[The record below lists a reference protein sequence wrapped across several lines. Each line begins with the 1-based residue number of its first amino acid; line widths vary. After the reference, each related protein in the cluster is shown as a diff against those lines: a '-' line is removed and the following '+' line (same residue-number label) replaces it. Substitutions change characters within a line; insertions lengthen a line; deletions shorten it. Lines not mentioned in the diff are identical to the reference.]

1 MRFVVLTGLSG
12 AGRTTALAALEDL
25 GYFTTDNLP
34 PALWHALV
42 EQAAIEPT
50 VQPTLQLVA
59 PPTAPP
65 RLAVGVG
72 VRTEAF
78 LDKLAEALEDLKAR
92 GIHPEVVFL
101 DASNEALIKRY
112 NFTRRTHPFGYA
124 PLIQDIAKEREVL
137 GELRAVA
144 DTVLDTSSFSARQ
157 LTEEL
162 WARFGDERQFRL
174 RLTSFGFKRGVP
186 IDADNVF
193 DLRSLP
199 NPYYDPALRPKDGRD
214 PEVMSYVFS
223 AEGIAFY
230 TELREFV
237 RLLGARALVTG
248 RSSYTV
254 AIGCTGGQHRSVAFA
269 ERLKHDLA
277 ESFATYADHRDVELA
292 LAEHAPKGSEE
303 IGNAE
308 GRETGQEA
316 GPETLSPTDPT
327 PGEVGRG

>member
-25 GYFTTDNLP
+25 GYFTADNLP
-34 PALWHALV
+34 PALWSALV
-42 EQAAIEPT
+42 EQAQTRGREGEA
-50 VQPTLQLVA
+50 A
-59 PPTAPP
+59 

-72 VRTEAF
+72 IRTEAF
-78 LDKLAEALEDLKAR
+78 LDRLPEALAQLQAR
-92 GIHPEVVFL
+92 GIRPEIVFL
-101 DASNEALIKRY
+101 DASNETLIRRY
-112 NFTRRTHPFGYA
+112 NFTRRTHPLGYA

-137 GELRAVA
+137 GELRSVA
-144 DTVLDTSSFSARQ
+144 DTVLDTSNFSARA

-162 WARFGDERQFRL
+162 WARFGADRRFRL

-199 NPYYDPALRPKDGRD
+199 NPYYDPALRVKDGRD
-214 PEVMSYVFS
+214 ADVAAYVFS
-223 AEGIAFY
+223 AEGMAFY

-237 RLLGARALVTG
+237 RLLAGRALVTG

-254 AIGCTGGQHRSVAFA
+254 ALGCTGGQHRSVAFA

-277 ESFATYADHRDVELA
+277 EAFATYAEHRDLAQA
-292 LAEHAPKGSEE
+292 LAEHAP
-303 IGNAE
+303 A
-308 GRETGQEA
+308 A
-316 GPETLSPTDPT
+316 GAPESGAQGADTAQ
-327 PGEVGRG
+327 VNRG

>member
-25 GYFTTDNLP
+25 GYFTADNLP
-34 PALWHALV
+34 PALWSALV
-42 EQAAIEPT
+42 EQAER
-50 VQPTLQLVA
+50 QPQT
-59 PPTAPP
+59 PPQGGEGA

-72 VRTEAF
+72 IRTEAF
-78 LDKLAEALEDLKAR
+78 LDRLPEALAQLQAR
-92 GIHPEVVFL
+92 GIRPEIVFL
-101 DASNEALIKRY
+101 DASNETLIKRY
-112 NFTRRTHPFGYA
+112 NFTRRTHPLGYA
-124 PLIQDIAKEREVL
+124 PLIQDIAKERVVL

-144 DTVLDTSSFSARQ
+144 DTVLDTSSFSARA

-162 WARFGDERQFRL
+162 WARFGTDRRFRL

-214 PEVMSYVFS
+214 AEVAAYVFS
-223 AEGIAFY
+223 AEGMAFY

-237 RLLGARALVTG
+237 RLLAGRALVTG

-254 AIGCTGGQHRSVAFA
+254 AVGCTGGQHRSVAFA

-277 ESFATYADHRDVELA
+277 ESFATYAEHRDLAQA
-292 LAEHAPKGSEE
+292 LAEHGPTHDSAHAAV
-303 IGNAE
+303 NADAE
-308 GRETGQEA
+308 GAAQGARV
-316 GPETLSPTDPT
+316 S
-327 PGEVGRG
+327 RG